1 MEEDDGLY
9 STSGQQRERV
19 KLQVPSFNSESQTQI
34 PYRERNETILSLT
47 AVSFLL

>member
-9 STSGQQRERV
+9 STQGNKGRELNSRF
-19 KLQVPSFNSESQTQI
+19 PSFNSESQTQI
-34 PYRERNETILSLT
+34 PYRERNETILSLI